1 MQLFPQEP
9 RERLTYLSL
18 PHVLPPENVCGIIV
32 TERDAAQG
40 KELRFDYANRE
51 DDGLWS
57 DLVSKIRVVCE
68 TVPGG
73 VAVFF
78 PSYQSLEKFTCFLHA
93 RGFDSGQG
101 ETFLCRVSRRQE
113 RVREVC
119 SPCS

>member
-32 TERDAAQG
+32 TERDATQG

-57 DLVSKIRVVCE
+57 DLVSKSELSVRRC
-68 TVPGG
+68 
-73 VAVFF
+73 
-78 PSYQSLEKFTCFLHA
+78 
-93 RGFDSGQG
+93 QG
-101 ETFLCRVSRRQE
+101 E
-113 RVREVC
+113 
-119 SPCS
+119 